1 VKRLLFVPITA
12 ALVAAGSMLGVSPAS
27 AAPSAAS
34 CRPGVPV
41 AFSASISPRIVHA
54 GRPMT
59 ASYTI
64 NNCTTRTQTVVVRMF
79 TTLPKSCGIGPGGPG
94 VDHLVLIPNSGAGS
108 GIGGHAPDCLGRF
121 VDTWRVTRQGKLIAW
136 ASAAYTVIK

>member
-1 VKRLLFVPITA
+1 MKRVLLVPFTA
-12 ALVAAGSMLGVSPAS
+12 ALVAAGSMLGVSPVD
-27 AAPSAAS
+27 AAPAAAT

-41 AFSASISPRIVHA
+41 SFSASVSPRIVHA

-59 ASYTI
+59 ASYVM
-64 NNCTTRTQTVVVRMF
+64 NNCTTKTQTVVVRMF

-94 VDHLVLIPNSGAGS
+94 VDHIVLIPNSGVGS
-108 GIGGHAPDCLGRF
+108 GIGGHAPNCLGRF
-121 VDTWRVTRQGKLIAW
+121 VDTWLVTSHGKVIAG